1 MAGEVKFY
9 MDEHVPPAVTHGL
22 RLRGVD
28 VLTTKEARMLGASD
42 EAQLH
47 LAVGQGRVLF
57 SQDEDFLALH
67 QQGVSH
73 AGIAYAPQQTSI
85 GAIVRGLLLIYDVLA
100 AEDMRGRVEFL

>member
-1 MAGEVKFY
+1 
-9 MDEHVPPAVTHGL
+9 MDEDVPPAVTHGL
-22 RLRGVD
+22 QLRGID
-28 VLTTKEARMLGASD
+28 VLTTKEAGMLGARD

-47 LAVGQGRVLF
+47 LATGQGRVLF

-67 QQGVSH
+67 EQGVSH
-73 AGIAYAPQQTSI
+73 TGIAYAPQQTFI